1 MGGNILLKFVPEVY
15 IIESARMDDY
25 LNGPQEGKA
34 LQECLKIMDV
44 PNYYFPVFSKD
55 SLKYVLNQI
64 RPPRN
69 IAEDKEQGTATF
81 TVPIL
86 HISAHGAKDFFA
98 LTDTTNISWL
108 ELRSILAPINKKC
121 NDCLIL
127 CMSVCHGFMAY
138 KSAQTMKTSEVP
150 FYQLIGP
157 KESVLWQD
165 SLLAFLIFY
174 RKIELLWQEKTD
186 ELRNVINNFMA
197 NELFEIIAGETV
209 QQTYYE
215 KIVTLAKDLLQKKL
229 EKKQ

>member
-1 MGGNILLKFVPEVY
+1 MSGDTFYKFIPEVY

-34 LQECLKIMDV
+34 LQECLRIMGI

-55 SLKYVLNQI
+55 SLKYILNQI
-64 RPPRN
+64 RPSYN
-69 IAEDKEQGTATF
+69 IAEDKEQGIATF
-81 TVPIL
+81 TVPVL
-86 HISAHGAKDFFA
+86 HISAHGAKDYFA
-98 LTDTTNISWL
+98 LTDSTSVSWQ

-138 KSAQTMKTSEVP
+138 KSAQTMRTFEVP
-150 FYQLIGP
+150 FYQLVGP
-157 KESVLWQD
+157 KESVLWKD

-174 RKIELLWQEKTD
+174 RKFELLCQGRTS
-186 ELRNVINNFMA
+186 ELRNVINSFME
-197 NELFEIIAGETV
+197 NDLFEIVDGETV